1 MLILKNVTAVQLHP
15 AKVQEGVDI
24 AIEND
29 VIVAIGDAL
38 TQRYPDASYKEMHG
52 RIVMP
57 GIVCSHNHFYSG
69 LSRGIMANI
78 APCPDFIS
86 TLKNLW
92 WRLDRALDEE
102 SLYYSGLI
110 CSLEAIK
117 SGCIGYRSPCL
128 SGVYRRVALHI
139 ARRIF
144 KSWPARDDLF

>member
-57 GIVCSHNHFYSG
+57 GIVCSHNHFYWGFPAELWQTSPLPG
-69 LSRGIMANI
+69 FHLNAEKSLVAARSR
-78 APCPDFIS
+78 P
-86 TLKNLW
+86 
-92 WRLDRALDEE
+92 
-102 SLYYSGLI
+102 
-110 CSLEAIK
+110 
-117 SGCIGYRSPCL
+117 
-128 SGVYRRVALHI
+128 
-139 ARRIF
+139 
-144 KSWPARDDLF
+144 

>member
-69 LSRGIMANI
+69 LSRGIMRPQPRFHLNAE
-78 APCPDFIS
+78 
-86 TLKNLW
+86 K
-92 WRLDRALDEE
+92 
-102 SLYYSGLI
+102 SLV
-110 CSLEAIK
+110 AA
-117 SGCIGYRSPCL
+117 RSRP
-128 SGVYRRVALHI
+128 
-139 ARRIF
+139 
-144 KSWPARDDLF
+144 

>member
-57 GIVCSHNHFYSG
+57 GIVCSHNHFTRGFPAELWQTSPLPG
-69 LSRGIMANI
+69 FHLNAEKSLVAARSR
-78 APCPDFIS
+78 S
-86 TLKNLW
+86 
-92 WRLDRALDEE
+92 
-102 SLYYSGLI
+102 
-110 CSLEAIK
+110 
-117 SGCIGYRSPCL
+117 
-128 SGVYRRVALHI
+128 
-139 ARRIF
+139 
-144 KSWPARDDLF
+144 

>member
-57 GIVCSHNHFYSG
+57 E
-69 LSRGIMANI
+69 LSARTTIFTRGFPAE
-78 APCPDFIS
+78 
-86 TLKNLW
+86 LW
-92 WRLDRALDEE
+92 QTSPPPGFHLNAEK
-102 SLYYSGLI
+102 SLV
-110 CSLEAIK
+110 AA
-117 SGCIGYRSPCL
+117 RSRP
-128 SGVYRRVALHI
+128 
-139 ARRIF
+139 
-144 KSWPARDDLF
+144 